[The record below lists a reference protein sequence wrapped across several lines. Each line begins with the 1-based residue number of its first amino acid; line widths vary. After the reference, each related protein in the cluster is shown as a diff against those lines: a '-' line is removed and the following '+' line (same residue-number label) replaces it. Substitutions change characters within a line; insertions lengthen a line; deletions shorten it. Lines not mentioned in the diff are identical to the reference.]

1 MHFVEKLIY
10 KDTVLFQE
18 GEEGDCAYVLRGGEV
33 ELSTVV
39 RNKKRVVAILR
50 PVSIFGEMAIFL
62 PSHRRTLTAATVKDS
77 KIVEVSKAYFD
88 AMAGQCPRIL
98 QLIIDVLVRRL
109 KVSTGKASQIP
120 DTFYALS
127 LILDLTT
134 SHGLVD
140 LDYEATCKTL
150 CDFFAITPE
159 EAAPVFSSLSDL
171 RLVDISRGGGAPR
184 RIKVLERGH
193 FAVKAVRRLENSR
206 KEEALFALKSCGGA
220 AKSPNVLDMACVED
234 GFPARDG
241 EVIPLEPPQELPDE

>member
-1 MHFVEKLIY
+1 MHFVEKLVY
-10 KDTVLFQE
+10 KDTVLFRE
-18 GEEGDCAYVLRGGEV
+18 GEEADCAYVLRGGEV

-39 RNKKRVVAILR
+39 RDKKRVVAVLR

-62 PSHRRTLTAATVKDS
+62 PSHRRTLTASTVKDS

-109 KVSTGKASQIP
+109 KVSTGKAAQIP
-120 DTFYALS
+120 DTYHALS
-127 LILDLTT
+127 LILDLTA

-140 LDYEATCKTL
+140 LDYEATRQTL

-159 EAAPVFSSLSDL
+159 EADPVFLSLSDL

-184 RIKVLERGH
+184 RIKVREQGH
-193 FAVKAVRRLENSR
+193 FAVKAVRRLENAR
-206 KEEALFALKSCGGA
+206 KEEALALKSISLGGKTPTLPA
-220 AKSPNVLDMACVED
+220 AACLEEGILDQDCA
-234 GFPARDG
+234 
-241 EVIPLEPPQELPDE
+241 VIPLEPPQELLDE

>member
-1 MHFVEKLIY
+1 MHFVEKLVY
-10 KDTVLFQE
+10 KDTVLFRE
-18 GEEGDCAYVLRGGEV
+18 GEEGDCAYVLKGGEV

-39 RNKKRVVAILR
+39 RDKKRVVAILR

-62 PSHRRTLTAATVKDS
+62 PSHRRTLTAVTVKDS

-120 DTFYALS
+120 DTFHALS
-127 LILDLTT
+127 LILDLTAT
-134 SHGLVD
+134 HGLVD
-140 LDYEATCKTL
+140 LDYEATSKTL

-159 EAAPVFSSLSDL
+159 EADPVFLSLSDL
-171 RLVDISRGGGAPR
+171 RLVDISRGGAPR

-220 AKSPNVLDMACVED
+220 AKNPNVLDMACVED
-234 GFPARDG
+234 GLPAKDG
-241 EVIPLEPPQELPDE
+241 EIIPLEPPQELPDE